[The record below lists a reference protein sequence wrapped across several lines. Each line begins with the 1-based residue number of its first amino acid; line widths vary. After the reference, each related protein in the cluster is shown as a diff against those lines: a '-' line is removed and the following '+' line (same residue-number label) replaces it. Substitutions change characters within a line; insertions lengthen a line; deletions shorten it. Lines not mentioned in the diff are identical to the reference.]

1 MRFPRIAPTFSTVI
15 RYPIYHNTD
24 YHIKVIV
31 LIRSMIFTWNYSD
44 KKCREICVLV
54 RNPITCFEF
63 ANFNEA
69 VSVCQSVSC
78 NMMIDGLNYFKAKGA
93 KTQAPDLRNLRVYP
107 TKPKLLHE
115 KL

>member
-1 MRFPRIAPTFSTVI
+1 MRVSHIYCPKS
-15 RYPIYHNTD
+15 PIYHNTD
-24 YHIKVIV
+24 YHIKVVV

-54 RNPITCFEF
+54 RNPITCSEF
-63 ANFNEA
+63 VNFSEA

-93 KTQAPDLRNLRVYP
+93 KTQAPDLQNLIFYRVRA
-107 TKPKLLHE
+107 
-115 KL
+115 